1 MQEDTLTRKQVKIML
16 EDRLMDLARRISALN
31 GNDRRY
37 SSEKNHLKSLYNL
50 NLRLAKEGGLLD
62 ADDERMYI

>member
-1 MQEDTLTRKQVKIML
+1 ML

-50 NLRLAKEGGLLD
+50 NLRLAKEGNLLD